1 MSKFNP
7 PKELSFEGNLSENW
21 ERWKKEFKFYLT
33 ATESDEKGDDV
44 KTSRLL
50 TTIGEKARDV
60 YYTFTFATEGD
71 DMKLDPVIAKFDE
84 YFSPRK
90 NLPYTRFKF
99 FTYNQTNGQT
109 IDEYVT
115 ELKSRSRHCEF
126 GSLKESLI
134 RDRIVAGIQDA
145 KVRERLLRE
154 TDLSL
159 DKAISI
165 CTASKATKKQ
175 LEEMATSPVV
185 DNVDSINNFQRR
197 ESRDSRNPTTQR
209 PRQDRP
215 EMTRNNDQS
224 RARKYCGNMHQRGR
238 CPAYGRMCNKCRKWN
253 HFASVCQ
260 SKSVSNIEQEQSSS
274 DEKTEFFVGT
284 VQGDENDGTMP
295 WTMQILT
302 SGTNVSYKLD
312 TGSQVNIIPQK
323 TYHALQK
330 KPKLYTATEKLI
342 GI

>member
-1 MSKFNP
+1 M
-7 PKELSFEGNLSENW
+7 
-21 ERWKKEFKFYLT
+21 
-33 ATESDEKGDDV
+33 
-44 KTSRLL
+44 

-71 DMKLDPVIAKFDE
+71 DMKLDSVIAKFDE

-126 GSLKESLI
+126 GTLKESLI

-165 CTASKATKKQ
+165 CRASEATKKQ
-175 LEEMATSPVV
+175 VEEMATSPVV
-185 DNVDSINNFQRR
+185 DNVVLQLIFNGESHVTHETLQRR
-197 ESRDSRNPTTQR
+197 
-209 PRQDRP
+209 
-215 EMTRNNDQS
+215 
-224 RARKYCGNMHQRGR
+224 GRG
-238 CPAYGRMCNKCRKWN
+238 KIVLK
-253 HFASVCQ
+253 
-260 SKSVSNIEQEQSSS
+260 
-274 DEKTEFFVGT
+274 
-284 VQGDENDGTMP
+284 
-295 WTMQILT
+295 
-302 SGTNVSYKLD
+302 
-312 TGSQVNIIPQK
+312 
-323 TYHALQK
+323 
-330 KPKLYTATEKLI
+330 
-342 GI
+342 

>member
-1 MSKFNP
+1 M
-7 PKELSFEGNLSENW
+7 
-21 ERWKKEFKFYLT
+21 
-33 ATESDEKGDDV
+33 V

-71 DMKLDPVIAKFDE
+71 DIKLDPVTAKFDE
-84 YFSPRK
+84 YFSPRT

-115 ELKSRSRHCEF
+115 ELKTRSRHCEF
-126 GSLKESLI
+126 GTLKETLI

-145 KVRERLLRE
+145 KVRERLLRG

-165 CTASKATKKQ
+165 CRAGEASKKQ
-175 LEEMATSPVV
+175 VEEMATSPVV
-185 DNVDSINNFQRR
+185 DNVASINNFQRR

-209 PRQDRP
+209 PRQNRP
-215 EMTRNNDQS
+215 EITRNNDQS
-224 RARKYCGNMHQRGR
+224 RACKYCGNMHQRGR

-274 DEKTEFFVGT
+274 DERTAFFVGT
-284 VQGDENDGTMP
+284 VQGDENDVIMP
-295 WTMQILT
+295 
-302 SGTNVSYKLD
+302 
-312 TGSQVNIIPQK
+312 
-323 TYHALQK
+323 
-330 KPKLYTATEKLI
+330 
-342 GI
+342 

>member
-159 DKAISI
+159 DKAISTLLKI
-165 CTASKATKKQ
+165 
-175 LEEMATSPVV
+175 
-185 DNVDSINNFQRR
+185 
-197 ESRDSRNPTTQR
+197 
-209 PRQDRP
+209 
-215 EMTRNNDQS
+215 
-224 RARKYCGNMHQRGR
+224 
-238 CPAYGRMCNKCRKWN
+238 
-253 HFASVCQ
+253 SV
-260 SKSVSNIEQEQSSS
+260 
-274 DEKTEFFVGT
+274 
-284 VQGDENDGTMP
+284 
-295 WTMQILT
+295 
-302 SGTNVSYKLD
+302 
-312 TGSQVNIIPQK
+312 
-323 TYHALQK
+323 
-330 KPKLYTATEKLI
+330 LI
-342 GI
+342 